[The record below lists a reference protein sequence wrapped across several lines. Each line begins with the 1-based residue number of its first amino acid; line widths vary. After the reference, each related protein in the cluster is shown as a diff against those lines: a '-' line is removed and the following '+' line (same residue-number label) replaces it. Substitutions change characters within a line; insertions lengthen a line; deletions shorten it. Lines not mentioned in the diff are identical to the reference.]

1 VRHDPQ
7 EQVPR
12 AAWHGDQRTTAVS
25 AAVYDI
31 CEYLVELADD
41 DRLDTDFGPVEATAI
56 YRWLSPRHSS

>member
-1 VRHDPQ
+1 MTLKSKYR
-7 EQVPR
+7 ELL
-12 AAWHGDQRTTAVS
+12 GMEDQRTTAVS